1 MHYILSFRHLLFLCV
16 VGSVLAGCANDE
28 APTAAGTTKTVDPPV
43 DPPAPVVVT
52 PMGGY
57 WPLAAGNVWEFSYSL
72 EWGDA
77 SSVYL
82 GKTVSGR
89 YNGSLRWQIVDTA
102 TTANG
107 FQATIRERFIGQA
120 SESRVTAESPLTYGK
135 VEYAIAD
142 SSTTF
147 VLVIKKDSTLTIV
160 NHVATAWD
168 GGWFPERMVKKMR
181 VPATG
186 TSAQKLEQG
195 DLMGLGV
202 LTRSIGPTRLISDYS
217 TNTAVYKATIDLVTH
232 TIVGG

>member
-1 MHYILSFRHLLFLCV
+1 M
-16 VGSVLAGCANDE
+16 
-28 APTAAGTTKTVDPPV
+28 
-43 DPPAPVVVT
+43 
-52 PMGGY
+52 
-57 WPLAAGNVWEFSYSL
+57 
-72 EWGDA
+72 
-77 SSVYL
+77 
-82 GKTVSGR
+82 
-89 YNGSLRWQIVDTA
+89 
-102 TTANG
+102 
-107 FQATIRERFIGQA
+107 
-120 SESRVTAESPLTYGK
+120 
-135 VEYAIAD
+135 EYAIAD
-142 SSTTF
+142 SSTSF